1 MRGSRSR
8 GLTAVFFAALLG
20 WSLTVA
26 TAAADEWHSE
36 QPIASEI
43 GVSEPLGEVGDVEFQ
58 APNRGVLI
66 TAGNGG
72 MPAGVYAYDGSGW
85 YLYSTVCGGHQ
96 GRIAWAGPTEFWTI
110 SDQQVGQ
117 EVTGSGEI
125 SRTWRIS
132 LCHFKEGA
140 VVASYGRPLGEAT
153 SYLPMFATVCSG
165 PNDCW
170 FAGERLP
177 GTLNVGA
184 FHLHWDGTA
193 LTPIPSLTGEEP
205 ELGDPGRA
213 VGGLALWDGNVYESV
228 EVRKGDEAPEESAAQ
243 PVLLHRIDP
252 GLPQPFVPVS
262 GEPVVFG
269 GAGASAEQLEAMH
282 LAPDEE
288 GLWAVAG
295 AAGAPAQ
302 PIVLRLDEEG
312 LRQIPL
318 SDPGGVLSTGAG
330 IQGIAPED
338 GTASAWASLGHGSE
352 SLKNLPTAP
361 ARIARI
367 HADGTVDPPVVLP
380 ASGEEI
386 DNKGEAGPVACPAAG
401 QCWMAT
407 RRGWLF
413 HLGPALP
420 QDTAPAMHTLI
431 TFRPPDES
439 LPTPPPFELPEDDSG
454 SEVSEEEAPPVEG
467 GFETAKPPRKLVV
480 KLHQQIVHGT
490 VLELSFVLLAK
501 AHVRLLAK
509 YKGHTV
515 AKTPRLTLGKGPHRL
530 RLRLDPKRWPTKL
543 DFEAHAVKG
552 GGKR

>member
-1 MRGSRSR
+1 MRR
-8 GLTAVFFAALLG
+8 LTVALFAAVFG
-20 WSLTVA
+20 WSLIAA

-36 QPIASEI
+36 QPVAPEI
-43 GVSEPLGEVGDVEFQ
+43 GVSEPLGEVGDIEFQ

-85 YLYSTVCGGHQ
+85 HLYSTVCGGHQ
-96 GRIAWAGPTEFWTI
+96 GRIAWAGPDEFWTI

-117 EVTGSGEI
+117 EVTEPGPIE
-125 SRTWRIS
+125 RTYRIS
-132 LCHFKEGA
+132 LCHFKDGA
-140 VVASYGRPLGEAT
+140 VVASYGQPIGVST
-153 SYLPMFATVCSG
+153 SYLPMNAAVCSG
-165 PNDCW
+165 PSDCW

-177 GTLNVGA
+177 GTMNVGA

-193 LTPIPSLTGEEP
+193 LTPTPSLVSDEP

-213 VGGLALWDGNVYESV
+213 IGGLAMWDGDVYESV
-228 EVRKGDEAPEESAAQ
+228 EVRKGDQAPGELAGQ
-243 PVLLHRIDP
+243 PTLLHRIDP

-282 LAPDEE
+282 LASDEE

-295 AAGAPAQ
+295 AAQAPAQ
-302 PIVLRLDEEG
+302 PIVLRLDESG
-312 LRQIPL
+312 LRQVPL
-318 SDPGGVLSTGAG
+318 SDPGDVLPAGAG
-330 IQGIAPED
+330 IQGIAPEA
-338 GTASAWASLGHGSE
+338 GTASVWASLGHGSE
-352 SLKNLPTAP
+352 LLAQPPAAP

-380 ASGEEI
+380 APSEGI
-386 DNKGEAGPVACPAAG
+386 DDKGEAGPIACPAAD

-413 HLGPALP
+413 HLGSALP
-420 QDTAPAMHTLI
+420 QDTDPAMHVLI
-431 TFRPPDES
+431 SFRPPDES
-439 LPTPPPFELPEDDSG
+439 VPTPPPFELPEDDSG
-454 SEVSEEEAPPVEG
+454 SEIAEEEAPPTEVK
-467 GFETAKPPRKLVV
+467 FETPKRPRKLVI
-480 KLHQQIVHGT
+480 KLRQRVIHGT

-530 RLRLDPKRWPTKL
+530 HLRLDPKRWPTKL
-543 DFEAHAVKG
+543 DFEAHAVKSET
-552 GGKR
+552 KR